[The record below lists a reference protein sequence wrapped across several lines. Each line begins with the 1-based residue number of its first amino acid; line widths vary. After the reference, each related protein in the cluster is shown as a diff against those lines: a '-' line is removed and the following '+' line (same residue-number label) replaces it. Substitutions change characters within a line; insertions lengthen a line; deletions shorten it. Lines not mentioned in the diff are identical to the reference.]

1 MMLVRDRYLGA
12 ILFGVGPNDNWLF
25 CVLCRMLSFGSIRC
39 IRNLIAMNTLK
50 TTLHGHT
57 NQAAL
62 KWIEVKSHIQTGGY
76 ECGYYVMHWM
86 YRGCEPLVLSYPS
99 YSGTFD
105 YPPIFKSICLLGSER
120 QRPTNVASEEAE
132 YNFLASLYFYFMS
145 DQKASI
151 ECDDETCK
159 HTMRSIN
166 HRLVCDSKRGTVCP
180 NYPRYNG
187 RLVRK
192 YIKADLYK
200 LFSYFFH
207 VFDTVFCIEK
217 MKAKS
222 RIPIEKELI
231 KTRAVIKSAAS
242 TAQETKIVAPLGG

>member
-1 MMLVRDRYLGA
+1 MLVIGL
-12 ILFGVGPNDNWLF
+12 
-25 CVLCRMLSFGSIRC
+25 CVLAVVLVVYVIVGILGSIVGGTTYGFLPPIFATFEAVQEGKVFQLLTVKSIPNLVLSLISIPFTTFSNLAKFFAVVLWPPFGSPSLYPMPIYGEAS
-39 IRNLIAMNTLK
+39 NHK
-50 TTLHGHT
+50 
-57 NQAAL
+57 
-62 KWIEVKSHIQTGGY
+62 
-76 ECGYYVMHWM
+76 

-132 YNFLASLYFYFMS
+132 YNFLAGLLVVSSSLADF
-145 DQKASI
+145 ASSVMM
-151 ECDDETCK
+151 K
-159 HTMRSIN
+159 H
-166 HRLVCDSKRGTVCP
+166 
-180 NYPRYNG
+180 
-187 RLVRK
+187 

>member
-1 MMLVRDRYLGA
+1 MMLRVVCFLNREID
-12 ILFGVGPNDNWLF
+12 ILVQSCSGFFN
-25 CVLCRMLSFGSIRC
+25 RLS
-39 IRNLIAMNTLK
+39 L
-50 TTLHGHT
+50 
-57 NQAAL
+57 
-62 KWIEVKSHIQTGGY
+62 
-76 ECGYYVMHWM
+76 

-120 QRPTNVASEEAE
+120 QRPTNLCYPKCPDVKISPVMIANQRFVLM
-132 YNFLASLYFYFMS
+132 YYRGLLV
-145 DQKASI
+145 
-151 ECDDETCK
+151 CDDETCK